1 MSGYD
6 ALASS
11 YDGLMAD
18 GAYRRRA
25 DFLERLFRKGAIPV
39 HSVLDLACGTGTI
52 ACLLAERGYRVTAT
66 DGSEEMLT
74 QAMAKASDL
83 EGEAPLFLHQA
94 MPRLRL
100 IQPVDAAVSTLDSL
114 NYLTR
119 KQELQE
125 TFRRVYRWLKPGGQ
139 FIFDVNT
146 PYKLRRMDGQMYMDE
161 TEESFCVWRTFFSER
176 TKVCTYQVDL
186 FRLRPDGAWERDFEE
201 HRERAWEAEELR
213 QYLAEAGFTQVFIT
227 GDLSV
232 RPPAADEDRWIVRC
246 VRELES
252 I

>member
-1 MSGYD
+1 MSGYG

-18 GAYRRRA
+18 GAYSRRA
-25 DFLERLFRKGAIPV
+25 DFLERLFRKSRIPV
-39 HSVLDLACGTGTI
+39 RSVLDLACGTGTI
-52 ACLLAERGYRVTAT
+52 ACLLAERGYEVIAA
-66 DGSEEMLT
+66 DGSQEMLT
-74 QAMAKASDL
+74 QAAAKAMGL
-83 EGEAPLFLHQA
+83 ENPPLFLHQA

-100 IQPVDAAVSTLDSL
+100 IKPVDAAVSTLDSL

-119 KQELQE
+119 VRDLQE
-125 TFRRVYRWLKPGGQ
+125 TFRRVYRWLRPGGQ

-146 PYKLRRMDGQMYMDE
+146 PHKLRRMDGQMYMDE

-176 TKVCTYQVDL
+176 TKICTYQVDL

-201 HRERAWEAEELR
+201 HRERAWEEAELR
-213 QYLAEAGFTQVFIT
+213 QYLSEAGFAGVSVT
-227 GDLSV
+227 GDLSM

-246 VRELES
+246 VRETE
-252 I
+252 